1 MLTRAARLLIIAM
14 ILAVSWATDART
26 AAELDEQNAPPG
38 AAPARSTPRPR
49 PVADP
54 LTASIQGRVT
64 TLDSGA
70 PIRRA
75 EVRAI
80 ATNGFSR
87 LTTTDGDGR
96 FDLRDMPAGQ
106 FRLTISR
113 SGFVTLSYGQRR
125 PFEAHIPIDLK
136 QGQRF
141 TANVALP
148 RGGAIAGRVYDEGG
162 EPLAGVRVQALRS
175 RSVDGRRRVEP
186 AGPVD
191 LTDDT
196 GAFRLYGLPPADY
209 YVTASAPS
217 RQIAVPPGAQL
228 ERDVRSMGVQATLTT
243 FYPGTVSLEEAQRV
257 RLDVGGE
264 ARADIQITE
273 ARAATI
279 FGAVLTSSG
288 EPAADAT
295 VSLRSDVVSLGVS
308 AQISGPPPLM
318 ITGHTASD
326 GTFMLPNVPP
336 GSYTLQAVVQ
346 RFGPGAIFR
355 TTAGGTQVVEPG
367 TRAVLANFDAPPM
380 PEMAFMPLVVTGGDV
395 SGLTL
400 AANAGGSLEGSYVA
414 DVGVT
419 RTLPGGLELTP
430 RWVSGSDMLM
440 RMVTGNTFR
449 LFGLNGTG
457 FLTVNGVPDG
467 WAVKSIISDGEDV
480 IDRPLI
486 FSGGR
491 AYDVRI
497 VLTDRVTTVA
507 GTVSGDAPGRAGDRA
522 NHNVVIF
529 AEDPAK
535 WAVGSRYVRT
545 VRTDG
550 QGAFRISGLPPG
562 ERYLAVAVDFLED
575 GEATDPDFLEQL
587 RTRAARFSLAETER
601 RSLDLRLIQR

>member
-1 MLTRAARLLIIAM
+1 MLTHAARLLTIVM
-14 ILAVSWATDART
+14 ILAVSSATGART
-26 AAELDEQNAPPG
+26 TELDEQNVQPG
-38 AAPARSTPRPR
+38 AAPTGNTPRPR

-75 EVRAI
+75 EIRAI
-80 ATNGFSR
+80 AVSGFSR

-125 PFEAHIPIDLK
+125 PFEAHVPIDLK

-162 EPLAGVRVQALRS
+162 EPLAAVRVQALRS
-175 RSVDGRRRVEP
+175 RVVDGRRRIEP

-209 YVTASAPS
+209 YVTASAPR

-228 ERDVRSMGVQATLTT
+228 ERRVPSMDVQATLTT
-243 FYPGTVSLEEAQRV
+243 FYPGTASLDEAQRV
-257 RLDVGGE
+257 TLGVGGE
-264 ARADIQITE
+264 VRADIQVTQ
-273 ARAATI
+273 ARAAVVS
-279 FGAVLTSSG
+279 GVVLRSSG
-288 EPAADAT
+288 KPAEDAT
-295 VSLRSDVVSLGVS
+295 VSLRSDSISLGVS

-318 ITGHTASD
+318 ITGHTAPD
-326 GTFMLPNVPP
+326 GTFTLPNVPP
-336 GSYTLQAVVQ
+336 GSYTLQAVAQ
-346 RFGPGAIFR
+346 RFEPGAIFR
-355 TTAGGTQVVEPG
+355 TTAGGTQVLEPG
-367 TRAVLANFDAPPM
+367 TRAVVANFDAPPM
-380 PEMAFMPLVVTGGDV
+380 PEMAYMPLVVAGGDV
-395 SGLTL
+395 TGLTL
-400 AANAGGSLEGSYVA
+400 AANAGGSIEGSYVA
-414 DVGVT
+414 DAGVT
-419 RTLPGGLELTP
+419 RPLPGGLELST
-430 RWVSGSDMLM
+430 RWASGSDMSM
-440 RMVTGNTFR
+440 RMVMGSTFR

-457 FLTVNGVPDG
+457 FLTVNGLPDG
-467 WAVKSIISDGEDV
+467 WAVKSILSDGEDFV
-480 IDRPLI
+480 DRPFTL
-486 FSGGR
+486 SGGR
-491 AYDVRI
+491 AYNVRV

-507 GTVSGDAPGRAGDRA
+507 GTVSGAAPGGNDNRA

-529 AEDPAK
+529 PEDSAK
-535 WAVGSRYVRT
+535 WTFASRYVRT
-545 VRTDG
+545 VRTDA

-575 GEATDPDFLEQL
+575 GEATDPDFLEQM
-587 RTRAARFSLAETER
+587 RTRADGFSLVEAER
-601 RSLDLRLIQR
+601 RSLDLRLIER